1 MSYVEVPE
9 GGRVYVQLHS
19 TAYAEFKS
27 LGLSGERFQEYTK
40 VSEGARYVRELRK
53 RLTPIDKVASILVRL
68 RRAGFDVEITKELRK
83 VLQERTLQE
92 WLDKEALKE
101 RIAHIDADLFA
112 RTGYRL
118 YPYQRTGSHW
128 LARMFSALLADEMGL
143 GKLASKKEPVLTPSG
158 WRTMG
163 ELKVGDFVIG
173 SNGKGT
179 RVAGVF
185 PQGRKKQYRVTLSDG
200 AWTKCGA
207 EHLWYVET
215 TNSRFRRGRGR
226 VITTRELMTEGLRST
241 PSSGRSRGNLKWF
254 VPIVAPVAFVRKNYA
269 LDPYAVG
276 ALIANGCLTAST
288 PIFAVGGDDQLEELA
303 RVLPRQYELRRM
315 RSRGA
320 KFERSICA
328 RDGGLSFRR
337 LLVSAGLTLVRS
349 PDRRIPR
356 PYLLGSVVQRWALLQ
371 GFMDN
376 DGTVTKDGLTSE
388 YNTTSPGLAE
398 DILELVRSLGGVA
411 WMSTRKT
418 SFVHKGERK
427 QGRPDHRIRM
437 SLPAEIVPFRIARK
451 VRRYKPRTKY
461 PPAHAIESIA
471 PLGVEDSVCIRV
483 EAADRLY
490 VTRDYILTHNT
501 LEILVAL
508 PANVPVLVVCP
519 AVAKGDWRGELR
531 KWRPGVSTDTL
542 YGRSSFRW
550 PRPGEVLITNYEILP
565 DIHDRDGLTDAKG
578 NVIRRACDGK
588 LPAEPCKGCKER
600 ITWLGP
606 PGQAGSQMITMRDS
620 HKEDCE
626 ERGRMKEPY
635 DCPGCHPFLAT
646 APQDLVVVYDE
657 AHKIKHWKSQRTRK
671 AYAIADAG
679 RKKNGRTWAVTGTP
693 IENEPSE
700 LWTVARVI
708 GSAEASFGS
717 HDDFVSLFKGRR
729 KHFGGYEWGVPG
741 DEVVE
746 RLQRFMLR
754 RLKHD
759 VLPQLPRKTWGW
771 HEVKLDVR
779 SLREIE
785 VLIRQSGRTVEDVA
799 ALLQEQEIGFEMMSA
814 VRAALAFAKIP
825 AMMEIVEDFEEKGE
839 PLVVFSAHRAPID
852 VLASRP
858 GWVVITGEL
867 DAQKKTAAADSFQN
881 GYLARDGE
889 PYETEERD
897 DVSVRR
903 RVDRV
908 TRQRVYPRG
917 IAITIPAGS
926 VSLTLT
932 RACNELFVDRSWK
945 PTENA
950 QAEDRCVR
958 IGQTR
963 GTHVKTLVANH
974 PLDERLAEI
983 IDRKLRLIQS
993 SVDAAADGSDA
1004 PLTEEDLESEFRE
1017 VQVAIAGGRAIR
1029 RGPESDEER
1038 DALERLHTYRFA
1050 SRSDERLAA
1059 ELAEEAGAIGAR
1071 ATGIGLSSAQW
1082 CLAIRLAARGLD
1094 PEAVTD
1100 EEDDNR
1106 VLPRFRKE
1114 TSSELPDGPEGL

>member
-1 MSYVEVPE
+1 MTYVEVPE
-9 GGRVYVQLHS
+9 GGRVYVELHS

-128 LARMFSALLADEMGL
+128 LARMFSALLADDPGL
-143 GKLASKKEPVLTPSG
+143 GKSQPDDEPVLTPHG
-158 WRTMG
+158 WRLIG
-163 ELKVGDFVIG
+163 ELKVGDEVIG
-173 SNGKGT
+173 SDGRPT
-179 RVAGVF
+179 RVLDVF
-185 PQGRKKQYRVTLSDG
+185 PQGTRSIFRVRLTDG
-200 AWTKCGA
+200 SSTRCDL
-207 EHLWYVET
+207 EHLWFVKC
-215 TNSRFRRGRGR
+215 SIDPKRRHPGR
-226 VITTRELMTEGLRST
+226 VMTLSEIIDAGLRSIT
-241 PSSGRSRGNLKWF
+241 GQSCWF
-254 VPIVAPVAFVRKNYA
+254 VPI
-269 LDPYAVG
+269 
-276 ALIANGCLTAST
+276 
-288 PIFAVGGDDQLEELA
+288 LEH
-303 RVLPRQYELRRM
+303 V
-315 RSRGA
+315 
-320 KFERSICA
+320 
-328 RDGGLSFRR
+328 DH
-337 LLVSAGLTLVRS
+337 
-349 PDRRIPR
+349 
-356 PYLLGSVVQRWALLQ
+356 
-371 GFMDN
+371 DN
-376 DGTVTKDGLTSE
+376 R
-388 YNTTSPGLAE
+388 A
-398 DILELVRSLGGVA
+398 
-411 WMSTRKT
+411 
-418 SFVHKGERK
+418 
-427 QGRPDHRIRM
+427 
-437 SLPAEIVPFRIARK
+437 
-451 VRRYKPRTKY
+451 RTKY
-461 PPAHAIESIA
+461 VPIESVEPCGEA
-471 PLGVEDSVCIRV
+471 PSRCIRV
-483 EAADRLY
+483 EAEDRLY

-501 LEILVAL
+501 LEVLVAL

-606 PGQAGSQMITMRDS
+606 PGQAGSQMITVRDS

-626 ERGRMKEPY
+626 ERGRMKEPF
-635 DCPGCHPFLAT
+635 DCMGCHPFLAT
-646 APQDLVVVYDE
+646 APSDLVVVFDE
-657 AHKIKHWKSQRTRK
+657 IQKIKHWKSQRTRRS
-671 AYAIADAG
+671 YAIAESG
-679 RKKNGRTWAVTGTP
+679 RKRNGRSWGASGTP

-700 LWTVARVI
+700 LWTIARVI
-708 GSAEASFGS
+708 GAAEASFGS
-717 HDDFVSLFKGRR
+717 HDDFVALFKGKR

-754 RLKHD
+754 RIKHE

-779 SLREIE
+779 ALREIE
-785 VLIRQSGRTVEDVA
+785 LLIKQSGRTVDQVA

-825 AMMEIVEDFEEKGE
+825 AMMEIVEDFEERNE
-839 PLVVFSAHRAPID
+839 PLIVFSAHRAPID

-858 GWVVITGEL
+858 GWVIITGDL
-867 DAQKKTAAADSFQN
+867 DAKKKTAAADSFQN
-881 GYLARDGE
+881 GFVARDGE

-897 DVSVRR
+897 GVSIRR
-903 RVDRV
+903 RIDRV
-908 TRQRVYPRG
+908 TRQRIYPIG

-950 QAEDRCVR
+950 QAEDRAVR

-1017 VQVAIAGGRAIR
+1017 VQVAIAGDRAIR
-1029 RGPESDEER
+1029 RGPESAEER
-1038 DALERLHTYRFA
+1038 DALERLHTYRFER
-1050 SRSDERLAA
+1050 RSDERLAG
-1059 ELAEEAGAIGAR
+1059 ELAEEAGS
-1071 ATGIGLSSAQW
+1071 IGLSSPQW
-1082 CLAIRLAARGLD
+1082 CLAVRLAARGID
-1094 PEAVTD
+1094 PDTVV
-1100 EEDDNR
+1100 EEPMDDR
-1106 VLPRFRKE
+1106 VLAPRRKE